1 MKNKNYEFDY
11 EKVNKIVD
19 EMFEDGED
27 CGLSEMVRGCCGD
40 EYYENYGKEELD
52 YVEEVMRELFKIK
65 VMFNLDREV
74 MIIIDGEVEE

>member
-1 MKNKNYEFDY
+1 MNNKNYEFDY
-11 EKVNKIVD
+11 EVANEIVN

-27 CGLSEMVRGCCGD
+27 CGLSAIVRACCGD

-65 VMFNLDREV
+65 VRFDLDTEV